1 MVEDDL
7 DIQAAVQKRF
17 EDEGFGVDV
26 AANREDAEFAAD
38 INEYDVLVLDRTVPG
53 GDMLGFLERRRATGD
68 ATPALFLTA
77 RDSVQDRVDGFTG
90 GGDDYLVKPF
100 AMDELVVRVRALARR
115 REVTQAPILELGD
128 LVIDRAR
135 AEVRRDG
142 VLLPLTAK
150 EREILLRLA
159 DEVGVVVSRSDLVE
173 SCWDDLHDP
182 MSNVVDV
189 HVGRLR
195 RKLGDP
201 SPLRTVRGAGFVLE
215 AP

>member
-1 MVEDDL
+1 MRVLVVEDDL

-128 LVIDRAR
+128 L
-135 AEVRRDG
+135 
-142 VLLPLTAK
+142 LAK
-150 EREILLRLA
+150 LGHVAGLGL
-159 DEVGVVVSRSDLVE
+159 DFGDLVQ
-173 SCWDDLHDP
+173 
-182 MSNVVDV
+182 
-189 HVGRLR
+189 
-195 RKLGDP
+195 LG
-201 SPLRTVRGAGFVLE
+201 LALKMRFKE
-215 AP
+215 K